1 LLYGQEGGVADAGAR
16 NYIKGDLFHAQA
28 SAQLPVGQT
37 SVWDTADL
45 SMEVAADDVTDT
57 VGGTASPAERFA
69 MKARVLIEPHYFQ
82 VLPNLDLTF
91 PAGVGYN
98 FTGHSFSYYAQT
110 EGAGDFQIGVSA
122 LYRSAWKAS
131 LTMTGFIGS
140 PLRQPLADR
149 AAMEAI

>member
-1 LLYGQEGGVADAGAR
+1 TYVR
-16 NYIKGDLFHAQA
+16 GDFLHAQA
-28 SAQLPVGQT
+28 SAQLPIGQT
-37 SVWDTADL
+37 AVWDTADL
-45 SMEVAADDVTDT
+45 SMEVAADDVTD
-57 VGGTASPAERFA
+57 VYNSGPLADRFA
-69 MKARVLIEPHYFQ
+69 MKTRILIEPHYFQ

-98 FTGHSFSYYAQT
+98 LTGHSFSYYAQT

-149 AAMEAI
+149 NFIAFSL